1 MYKIIKMSN
10 ITIQDPK
17 KASTFA
23 FAALDK
29 NFMQIGGCTPARARN
44 ELGSDQMPSPQI
56 KPEATTF
63 PYASA
68 LSISIFCHTN
78 NIKLPTHI
86 SIAKLLPM

>member
-1 MYKIIKMSN
+1 MSNMIIIK
-10 ITIQDPK
+10 IHDPK

-44 ELGSDQMPSPQI
+44 ELGSDQIPSPQI
-56 KPEATTF
+56 KPEATAD
-63 PYASA
+63 PNASA
-68 LSISIFCHTN
+68 LALSTFFQTN

-86 SIAKLLPM
+86 SIAK